1 MSKINTEGDN
11 MSSIKTYTGVMFD
24 PVNPESELIDI
35 LDFEK
40 TEKTFLRLF
49 RTLSSGAKNCADVRH

>member
-1 MSKINTEGDN
+1 